1 MDFQRKTKVFLK
13 QVLEMHMSEQLKHIW
28 AARKEHR
35 KTYFIQMNAML
46 ELQLS
51 FGRKSRGEYLN
62 SWMNGQV
69 TTKLDSTSPDP
80 GYQGVELRCHQDG
93 SSPRSIQVSAHIPV
107 AEAFPSHLSREHPT
121 PLCSSGHF
129 SPGLSLMD
137 SFPRWNAGP
146 TEELSQLCCDPRVQN
161 PKQHLGTQTAP

>member
-1 MDFQRKTKVFLK
+1 MKTTITMSSTSLPHLGTDKKTLKKAVKKIHHINSLFLFMDFQRKTKVFLK

-62 SWMNGQV
+62 S
-69 TTKLDSTSPDP
+69 
-80 GYQGVELRCHQDG
+80 
-93 SSPRSIQVSAHIPV
+93 
-107 AEAFPSHLSREHPT
+107 
-121 PLCSSGHF
+121 
-129 SPGLSLMD
+129 
-137 SFPRWNAGP
+137 
-146 TEELSQLCCDPRVQN
+146 
-161 PKQHLGTQTAP
+161 